1 MRIVAIVQARLSSS
15 RLAGKTMMP
24 LGGTTVLGC
33 VIDRLCQVSSIDCVV
48 VATTINKN
56 DDAIVE
62 WCKNNNIEF
71 FRGDEDNV
79 LSRFVECAKYYK
91 ADSIVRVTSDNP
103 LVDPSIV
110 EKTINLYIET
120 NADYPAN
127 NLIKSFPHGLDVE
140 IVSFDALKISMKSAN
155 RLPEFEHVTQFVRHR
170 SNRFK
175 LVNLKSND
183 DYHQMRVTLDEIDD
197 YQLIKIIYKLS
208 GNSVDFI
215 ELIKLYKEFP
225 ALFNMNRQVADKHLE
240 YNQSQKII

>member
-79 LSRFVECAKYYK
+79 LSRFVE
-91 ADSIVRVTSDNP
+91 
-103 LVDPSIV
+103 
-110 EKTINLYIET
+110 
-120 NADYPAN
+120 
-127 NLIKSFPHGLDVE
+127 
-140 IVSFDALKISMKSAN
+140 
-155 RLPEFEHVTQFVRHR
+155 
-170 SNRFK
+170 
-175 LVNLKSND
+175 
-183 DYHQMRVTLDEIDD
+183 
-197 YQLIKIIYKLS
+197 
-208 GNSVDFI
+208 
-215 ELIKLYKEFP
+215 
-225 ALFNMNRQVADKHLE
+225 
-240 YNQSQKII
+240 